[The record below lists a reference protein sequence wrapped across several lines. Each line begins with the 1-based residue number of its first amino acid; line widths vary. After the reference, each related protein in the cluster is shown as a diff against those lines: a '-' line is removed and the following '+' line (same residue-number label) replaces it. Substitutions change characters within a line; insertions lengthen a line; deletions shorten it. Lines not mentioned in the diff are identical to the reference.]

1 VYSRILP
8 FAIIA
13 LAPAFLTPPEAW
25 GQEEEVT
32 DTTLVTVTGEV
43 LDDDTGRPVEGAV
56 VELQAHVSGTRGQ
69 GTRVTGRDGDFRFA
83 DVPEGVY
90 NLTVRAEGYD
100 PMVDSLPVRER
111 ADYYFIL
118 PLTKGRGSVEP
129 RAITN
134 DPGREGARDYRGRRR
149 RGGSGFLVTREE
161 ILEANPRFVSEMLSR
176 VPGGMLLPNGTG
188 GYQLLLRNQ
197 CRPGVWLDG
206 VRMGTQN
213 IDALVT
219 PQAMEALEVYHG
231 FELPV
236 EFGVDTCGGI
246 LLWTRRGLDAPPPSG
261 DDEGEGEGRGTS
273 ILGRLLQV
281 ALIVVV
287 VVAAGG
293 G

>member
-1 VYSRILP
+1 MYSRILP

-197 CRPGVWLDG
+197 CRPGVC
-206 VRMGTQN
+206 
-213 IDALVT
+213 
-219 PQAMEALEVYHG
+219 G